1 MNTTTILLLLVS
13 ILIAAGVSF
22 YQYLYT
28 RTQGATWR
36 SKVKSMSKVTLLLA
50 FLRFFSIFGL
60 LLLLINPII
69 TRKTVEIVK
78 TPLPIVIDN
87 SASIK
92 DLKSDKSALEVF
104 QKLSEN
110 AALIDKFDVQTYQ
123 FDQDF
128 LPSDTID
135 FNGTQTN
142 IDIVAKSLKTI
153 YKKQKFPT
161 VLISDGN
168 QTSGEDYVFG
178 FNPDNKVY
186 PLVVGDTA
194 TYLDLR
200 ISQLN
205 VNKYAFHKNKFPVE
219 VFLNYAGTK
228 NINTTFKI
236 AQGNS
241 ILHEQTI
248 AFSPSKKS
256 ATLTILLPADKVGL
270 QLFKATIAS
279 KEQEKN
285 TYNNTKNFAV
295 EVIDQKT
302 EVALISSVSHPDLGA
317 IKRSIESNAQRKVTI
332 VKPNQ
337 INSLTNYDILILY
350 QPSGE
355 FKTIF
360 DQNQTTK
367 INTWIITGNDTDYGF
382 LNQNQTFFNFKM
394 SSQKEDYLASFDSQF
409 NLFAL
414 DNIGF
419 EQFPPLENPFG
430 SITASGNVNIL
441 LNSTIRNIPTN
452 QPLMAFSENQGRRTS
467 FLFGENIWK
476 WRANTYVNKKSF
488 ADFDIFLDKTIQ
500 YLASNNAKKSLVVNH
515 ERFYN
520 SGEAIE
526 ITAQYFNKNY
536 ELDERARLTI
546 AVTNTKSKQVKN
558 YDLLRTSNAFKV
570 NLDGLTAGN
579 YTFSVKELN
588 SNSSYVG
595 SFEVLDFDIEKQFV
609 NPDWNKLNQLANQT
623 KGKAYLSNQVDTL
636 IKQLLEDE
644 SYKAIQKTIVK
655 KSPLIDW
662 IWLLV
667 LIALSLASEWFIR
680 KYNGLL

>member
-13 ILIAAGVSF
+13 ILIAAGLSF
-22 YQYLYT
+22 YQYLYKAKS
-28 RTQGATWR
+28 RTTT
-36 SKVKSMSKVTLLLA
+36 VLLLA
-50 FLRFFSIFGL
+50 FLRFFSIFGV

-69 TRKTVEIVK
+69 SRKTVETVK

-92 DLKSDKSALEVF
+92 DLKADKSAMEVF
-104 QKLSEN
+104 KKLSEN
-110 AALIDKFDVQTYQ
+110 SDLASKYDVQTYQ
-123 FDQDF
+123 FDSDF
-128 LPSDTID
+128 LPADTID
-135 FNGTQTN
+135 FKGSQSN
-142 IDIVAKSLKTI
+142 IDLVAKNLKNI
-153 YKKQKFPT
+153 YKNTYYPT

-186 PLVVGDTA
+186 PLVVGDTM

-200 ISQLN
+200 VSQLN
-205 VNKYAFHKNKFPVE
+205 VNKYAFHKNKYPVE
-219 VFLNYAGTK
+219 VFLNYSGTK
-228 NINTTFKI
+228 SVNATFKI
-236 AQGNS
+236 SQGNAV
-241 ILHEQTI
+241 LNEQTV

-256 ATLTILLPADKVGL
+256 ATINVLLPADKVGL
-270 QLFKATIAS
+270 QILKATISS

-332 VKPNQ
+332 LKPNQ
-337 INSLTNYDILILY
+337 INLLSNYNILILY
-350 QPSGE
+350 QPNPE
-355 FKTIF
+355 FKAIF
-360 DQNQTTK
+360 DQNK
-367 INTWIITGNDTDYGF
+367 NARINTWTITGNDTDYNF
-382 LNQNQTFFNFKM
+382 LNQNQEAFDFKM
-394 SSQKEDYLASFDSQF
+394 SGSKEDYLAAYDSQF

-430 SITASGNVNIL
+430 TIKETGNVNVL
-441 LNSTIRNIPTN
+441 LSSTIRNIPTD
-452 QPLMAFSENQGRRTS
+452 QPLLAFTENQGKRNAY
-467 FLFGENIWK
+467 LFGENIWK
-476 WRANTYVNKKSF
+476 WRANTYVDKKSF

-500 YLASNNAKKSLVVNH
+500 FLASNNARKSLVVNH

-526 ITAQYFNKNY
+526 ITAQFFNKNY
-536 ELDERARLTI
+536 ELDEKARLSI
-546 AVTNTKSKQVKN
+546 SVTNAKTKQVKN
-558 YDLLRTSNAFKV
+558 YDLLRTSNSFKV
-570 NLDGLTAGN
+570 NLDGLAAGN
-579 YTFSVKELN
+579 YRFTVKELN
-588 SNSSYVG
+588 SNSAYSS

-623 KGKAYLSNQVDTL
+623 KGKAYLADQADTL
-636 IKQLLEDE
+636 IKQLLADD
-644 SYKAIQKTIVK
+644 SYKAIQKTLVK

-667 LIALSLASEWFIR
+667 LIAISLGSEWFVR

>member
-1 MNTTTILLLLVS
+1 MTTNTILL
-13 ILIAAGVSF
+13 ILISLGIAFALSF
-22 YQYLYT
+22 YHYLY
-28 RTQGATWR
+28 
-36 SKVKSMSKVTLLLA
+36 KVKSKSKVTLLLA

-69 TRKTVEIVK
+69 SRKTVETIK

-92 DLKSDKSALEVF
+92 DLKADKDAMEVF
-104 QKLSEN
+104 KKLSEN
-110 AALIDKFDVQTYQ
+110 SDLANKFDVQTYQ
-123 FDQDF
+123 FDTDF

-135 FNGTQTN
+135 FKGTQTN
-142 IDIVAKSLKTI
+142 IDVVAKNLKNI
-153 YKKQKFPT
+153 YKNLHYPT

-186 PLVVGDTA
+186 PLVVGDT
-194 TYLDLR
+194 TIYMDLR
-200 ISQLN
+200 VAQLN

-228 NINTTFKI
+228 SINATFKI
-236 AQGNS
+236 SQGNS
-241 ILHEQTI
+241 VLNEQTI

-256 ATLTILLPADKVGL
+256 ATLNVLLPADKVGL
-270 QLFKATIAS
+270 QILKATISS

-302 EVALISSVSHPDLGA
+302 EVALISAIPHPDLGA
-317 IKRSIESNAQRKVTI
+317 IKRSIETNAQRKVTI
-332 VKPNQ
+332 LKPNQ
-337 INSLTNYDILILY
+337 INDLTNYNVLILY
-350 QPSGE
+350 QPNGV
-355 FKTIF
+355 FKPIF
-360 DQNQTTK
+360 DQNENAK
-367 INTWIITGNDTDYGF
+367 INTWIITGNDTDYEF
-382 LNQNQTFFNFKM
+382 LNQNQDNFDLKM
-394 SSQKEDYLASFDSQF
+394 SGQKEDYLASFDSQF

-430 SITASGNVNIL
+430 AITATGNVNVL
-441 LNSTIRNIPTN
+441 LSSTIRNIATN
-452 QPLMAFSENQGRRTS
+452 QPLLAFADNQGKRS
-467 FLFGENIWK
+467 AYLFGENIWK
-476 WRANTYVNKKSF
+476 WRANSYVDKKSF
-488 ADFDIFLDKTIQ
+488 ADFDVFLDKTIQ
-500 YLASNNAKKSLVVNH
+500 YLASNNARKSLVVNH

-520 SGEAIE
+520 SGEGIE

-536 ELDERARLTI
+536 ELDEKARLTI
-546 AVTNTKSKQVKN
+546 SVTNSKTKEVKR

-570 NLDGLTAGN
+570 NLDGLLAGN
-579 YTFSVKELN
+579 YSFTVKELN
-588 SNSSYVG
+588 SNSSYSS

-609 NPDWNKLNQLANQT
+609 NPDWNKLNQLAAQT
-623 KGKAYLSNQVDTL
+623 KGKVFLANQVDEL
-636 IKQLLEDE
+636 IKQLLADD
-644 SYKAIQKTIVK
+644 SYKAIQKTLVK

-662 IWLLV
+662 IWLLI
-667 LIALSLASEWFIR
+667 LIAISLAAEWFIR